1 MPRRRM
7 AHNARRAQIEHARA
21 QRFHPYQDQENLNNN
36 EPQRRV
42 RQQGK

>member
-7 AHNARRAQIEHARA
+7 AHNARRAHMAHARN

-42 RQQGK
+42 RQQG